1 MSGHTSDKVFQ
12 GYFQT
17 LDEEKEEGMRK
28 MFQFHISE
36 MEPTDKLIPIIQN
49 TETHISSDL
58 KIKLSQLKSLFE
70 EGLIT
75 KEIYEIK
82 VRELI

>member
-1 MSGHTSDKVFQ
+1 
-12 GYFQT
+12 
-17 LDEEKEEGMRK
+17 
-28 MFQFHISE
+28 